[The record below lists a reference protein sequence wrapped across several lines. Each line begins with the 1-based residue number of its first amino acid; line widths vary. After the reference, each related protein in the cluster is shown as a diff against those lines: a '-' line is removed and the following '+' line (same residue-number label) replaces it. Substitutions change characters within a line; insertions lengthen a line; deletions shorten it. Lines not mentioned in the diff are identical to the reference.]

1 MPILKHARHEIF
13 AQEVAK
19 GATYEDAHVSAG
31 YKRNASNASALSRR
45 PDISTRITELRSLGA
60 SRAITA
66 TGVTKERIVSEL
78 IKLGFSNILDYMKIN
93 ADGLPYCDFSAIT
106 RDQAAAIQEVN
117 IEVATVYEYNA
128 KGERTAVPVRRVR
141 FKLAD
146 KRAALIEMGKH
157 LGMFRDQA
165 EPLAFDPNE
174 SIEDIRDEL
183 LRDMAEAG
191 LVKLLPAPKP
201 PEPPPVPPTGVANRK
216 PDKAKH

>member
-1 MPILKHARHEIF
+1 
-13 AQEVAK
+13 
-19 GATYEDAHVSAG
+19 
-31 YKRNASNASALSRR
+31 
-45 PDISTRITELRSLGA
+45 
-60 SRAITA
+60 
-66 TGVTKERIVSEL
+66 
-78 IKLGFSNILDYMKIN
+78 
-93 ADGLPYCDFSAIT
+93 
-106 RDQAAAIQEVN
+106 
-117 IEVATVYEYNA
+117 
-128 KGERTAVPVRRVR
+128 VRRVR

-201 PEPPPVPPTGVANRK
+201 PEPPPVPPTGVANQK

>member
-1 MPILKHARHEIF
+1 MNL
-13 AQEVAK
+13 
-19 GATYEDAHVSAG
+19 
-31 YKRNASNASALSRR
+31 
-45 PDISTRITELRSLGA
+45 
-60 SRAITA
+60 
-66 TGVTKERIVSEL
+66 
-78 IKLGFSNILDYMKIN
+78 FSVPRYRCHP
-93 ADGLPYCDFSAIT
+93 GL
-106 RDQAAAIQEVN
+106 QAAAIQEVN
-117 IEVATVYEYNA
+117 VEVGTAYEYNK
-128 KGERTAVPVRRVR
+128 KGERRAVPVRKVR

-146 KRAALIEMGKH
+146 KRAALIDMGKH

-201 PEPPPVPPTGVANRK
+201 PEPAAVPPAGVANRK

>member
-1 MPILKHARHEIF
+1 MHER
-13 AQEVAK
+13 
-19 GATYEDAHVSAG
+19 
-31 YKRNASNASALSRR
+31 RNASNASALSRR

-78 IKLGFSNILDYMKIN
+78 IKL
-93 ADGLPYCDFSAIT
+93 
-106 RDQAAAIQEVN
+106 
-117 IEVATVYEYNA
+117 A

-157 LGMFRDQA
+157 LGMFGDQS

-201 PEPPPVPPTGVANRK
+201 PEPASVPPSVPPAGVANRK